1 MKKHSIE
8 FLRTACLI
16 RTKQFI
22 DQEFERYSFMH
33 RYQKQLNDLNEL
45 NQVIVERMFKD
56 FGRVGNFLEHHSEMK
71 LESEKFDENESHQ
84 EVVGKKLEESYL
96 YDDFLDQHP
105 EMKFAANFME
115 FDSKKFFELELLAGF
130 WGIQQYQSDFKV
142 PVLNFFQMI
151 LTQKF
156 KKSAFQTW
164 IFIRDH
170 KEYYQLFESAF
181 SLRDIYDL
189 AALSFRMQFDPLKFL
204 MPLCLE
210 FHTTFF
216 RSPLQ
221 QESLTHYHALINFLT
236 PLDTLRK
243 DQNKVWAQPKN
254 KLTQRVL
261 NGEEV
266 DGSAATIPEIKLT
279 FQVTLDKGFS
289 FYDAM
294 YFSLLDVH
302 NILGRQLSENNL
314 ERIPFQLEQL
324 SNTIEFLSDKTTYA
338 DTRHPKEKSLTVSFQ
353 SLILHYFKKFKE
365 IEFCTNRSMSL
376 PNGFNQF
383 LYDLL
388 NVKEQ
393 KKLHHYKLNPAKHLN
408 NTKKIYILYADEI
421 EILSFSYD
429 PIKKALE
436 NRIRNVDLPQIIK
449 QLEVETGVVDFS
461 EILEKLGDYY
471 FVERTEYKQKEEF

>member
-45 NQVIVERMFKD
+45 NQVIVERMSKD
-56 FGRVGNFLEHHSEMK
+56 FT
-71 LESEKFDENESHQ
+71 FDIE
-84 EVVGKKLEESYL
+84 
-96 YDDFLDQHP
+96 FLDQHP
-105 EMKFAANFME
+105 EIKFAANFMK

-156 KKSAFQTW
+156 KNSAFQTW
-164 IFIRDH
+164 SFIRGH
-170 KEYYQLFESAF
+170 KEYNQLFESAF

-210 FHTTFF
+210 FYTTFS

-236 PLDTLRK
+236 PLNTLRK

-254 KLTQRVL
+254 KLAQRVL

-266 DGSAATIPEIKLT
+266 DGNAATIPEIKLT
-279 FQVTLDKGFS
+279 FEVTLDKGFS

-302 NILGRQLSENNL
+302 NILWRQLSEDNL

-353 SLILHYFKKFKE
+353 SLILHYFNKFKE
-365 IEFCTNRSMSL
+365 VEYRSNKAVTI
-376 PNGFNQF
+376 PNSFIRF

-388 NVKEQ
+388 NLKEQ
-393 KKLHHYKLNPAKHLN
+393 KSCYHYKLILDKHLN
-408 NTKKIYILYADEI
+408 NIKKIDLLYAANI
-421 EILSFSYD
+421 KILSFSYD

-436 NRIRNVDLPQIIK
+436 NRIKDVDLPQIIK
-449 QLEVETGVVDFS
+449 QPDVETGVVDFS
-461 EILEKLGDYY
+461 KILEKLGDYH
-471 FVERTEYKQKEEF
+471 FVERKEPSLNREH

>member
-8 FLRTACLI
+8 FLKTACLI

-45 NQVIVERMFKD
+45 NQVIVERMSKD

-71 LESEKFDENESHQ
+71 LESEKFDEKESHQ
-84 EVVGKKLEESYL
+84 EVVGKKLEKSYL

-105 EMKFAANFME
+105 EMKFAASFME

-130 WGIQQYQSDFKV
+130 WGIQQYQSNFKV
-142 PVLNFFQMI
+142 PVLNFFQMT

-156 KKSAFQTW
+156 SDRAFQIW
-164 IFIRDH
+164 SFIRGH
-170 KEYYQLFESAF
+170 KEYNQLFESAF

-210 FHTTFF
+210 FHTTF
-216 RSPLQ
+216 SHLPLHP
-221 QESLTHYHALINFLT
+221 ESLTHYHALINFLT

-266 DGSAATIPEIKLT
+266 DGSAATVPEVKLT

-302 NILGRQLSENNL
+302 NILWRQLSEDNL

-353 SLILHYFKKFKE
+353 SLFLHYFKKFKE
-365 IEFCTNRSMSL
+365 TEFCTNRSMSL

-393 KKLHHYKLNPAKHLN
+393 KSCYHYKLILDKHMN
-408 NTKKIYILYADEI
+408 NIKKIDLLYTANI
-421 EILSFSYD
+421 KTLSFSYD

-436 NRIRNVDLPQIIK
+436 NRIKDVDLPQIIK
-449 QLEVETGVVDFS
+449 QPDVETGVVDFS
-461 EILEKLGDYY
+461 KILEKLGDYH
-471 FVERTEYKQKEEF
+471 FVERKELSSNREH

>member
-33 RYQKQLNDLNEL
+33 RYQKQLNDMNKLK
-45 NQVIVERMFKD
+45 QVIVERMSKEFTFD
-56 FGRVGNFLEHHSEMK
+56 SE
-71 LESEKFDENESHQ
+71 
-84 EVVGKKLEESYL
+84 
-96 YDDFLDQHP
+96 FLDQHP
-105 EMKFAANFME
+105 EIKFAANFMK

-156 KKSAFQTW
+156 KNSAFQTW
-164 IFIRDH
+164 SFIRGH
-170 KEYYQLFESAF
+170 NEYNQLFESAF

-210 FHTTFF
+210 FYTTFS

-221 QESLTHYHALINFLT
+221 QESLLNYHALINFLT

-254 KLTQRVL
+254 KLAQRIL
-261 NGEEV
+261 NCEEI
-266 DGSAATIPEIKLT
+266 DGSATTIPEIKLT

-302 NILGRQLSENNL
+302 SILGRQLSEDGL
-314 ERIPFQLEQL
+314 EHISFQLEQL
-324 SNTIEFLSDKTTYA
+324 TNTIEFLSDKTT
-338 DTRHPKEKSLTVSFQ
+338 DVQTRHPKAKSLMVSFQ
-353 SLILHYFKKFKE
+353 SLILHYFKLFKE
-365 IEFCTNRSMSL
+365 KEYRLNKTVTI
-376 PNGFNQF
+376 PNSFNQF

-388 NVKEQ
+388 NLKEQ
-393 KKLHHYKLNPAKHLN
+393 KNCYHYKLNPAKYMTDSH
-408 NTKKIYILYADEI
+408 KVDILYMAEI
-421 EILSFSYD
+421 EELSFSYD
-429 PIKKALE
+429 PIKKALK
-436 NRIRNVDLPQIIK
+436 NRIKYVDFPRILRKPNLQTEVIDLSSLIKSEKDLP
-449 QLEVETGVVDFS
+449 
-461 EILEKLGDYY
+461 
-471 FVERTEYKQKEEF
+471 FVER

>member
-33 RYQKQLNDLNEL
+33 RYQKQLNNLNEL
-45 NQVIVERMFKD
+45 NQVIVERMSKD
-56 FGRVGNFLEHHSEMK
+56 FTFDSE
-71 LESEKFDENESHQ
+71 
-84 EVVGKKLEESYL
+84 
-96 YDDFLDQHP
+96 FLDQHP
-105 EMKFAANFME
+105 EIKFAANFMK

-156 KKSAFQTW
+156 KNSAFQTW
-164 IFIRDH
+164 SFIRGH
-170 KEYYQLFESAF
+170 KEYNQLFESAF

-210 FHTTFF
+210 FYTTFS

-243 DQNKVWAQPKN
+243 DQNRVWAQPKN

-261 NGEEV
+261 SGEDI
-266 DGSAATIPEIKLT
+266 DGSAATMMC
-279 FQVTLDKGFS
+279 
-289 FYDAM
+289 A
-294 YFSLLDVH
+294 
-302 NILGRQLSENNL
+302 
-314 ERIPFQLEQL
+314 
-324 SNTIEFLSDKTTYA
+324 
-338 DTRHPKEKSLTVSFQ
+338 
-353 SLILHYFKKFKE
+353 
-365 IEFCTNRSMSL
+365 
-376 PNGFNQF
+376 
-383 LYDLL
+383 
-388 NVKEQ
+388 
-393 KKLHHYKLNPAKHLN
+393 
-408 NTKKIYILYADEI
+408 
-421 EILSFSYD
+421 
-429 PIKKALE
+429 
-436 NRIRNVDLPQIIK
+436 
-449 QLEVETGVVDFS
+449 
-461 EILEKLGDYY
+461 
-471 FVERTEYKQKEEF
+471 

>member
-33 RYQKQLNDLNEL
+33 RYQKQFNDLNEL
-45 NQVIVERMFKD
+45 NQVIVERMSKYFTFD
-56 FGRVGNFLEHHSEMK
+56 SE
-71 LESEKFDENESHQ
+71 
-84 EVVGKKLEESYL
+84 
-96 YDDFLDQHP
+96 FLDQHP
-105 EMKFAANFME
+105 EIKFAANFMK

-142 PVLNFFQMI
+142 PVLNFFQMT

-156 KKSAFQTW
+156 SDRAFQTW
-164 IFIRDH
+164 SFIRGH
-170 KEYYQLFESAF
+170 KEYNQLFESAF

-210 FHTTFF
+210 FYTTF
-216 RSPLQ
+216 SHLPLQ

-254 KLTQRVL
+254 KLAQRVL

-302 NILGRQLSENNL
+302 NILGRQLSEDNL
-314 ERIPFQLEQL
+314 ECIPLQLEQL
-324 SNTIEFLSDKTTYA
+324 SNTIEFLSDKTTYT
-338 DTRHPKEKSLTVSFQ
+338 DTRHSKEKSLTVSFQ

-365 IEFCTNRSMSL
+365 TEFCTNRSMSL

-388 NVKEQ
+388 NLKEQ
-393 KKLHHYKLNPAKHLN
+393 KNCYHYKLNPAKYMNDIH
-408 NTKKIYILYADEI
+408 KIDILYMAEI
-421 EILSFSYD
+421 EEFSFSYD
-429 PIKKALE
+429 PIKKALK
-436 NRIRNVDLPQIIK
+436 NRIKNVDFPQIIK
-449 QLEVETGVVDFS
+449 QPDVETGVVDFS
-461 EILEKLGDYY
+461 KILEKLGDYH
-471 FVERTEYKQKEEF
+471 FVERKELSSNREH

>member
-33 RYQKQLNDLNEL
+33 HYQKQLNDLNEL
-45 NQVIVERMFKD
+45 NQVIVERMSKYFTFD
-56 FGRVGNFLEHHSEMK
+56 SE
-71 LESEKFDENESHQ
+71 
-84 EVVGKKLEESYL
+84 
-96 YDDFLDQHP
+96 FLDQHP
-105 EMKFAANFME
+105 EIKFAANFMK
-115 FDSKKFFELELLAGF
+115 FDSKNFFELELLAGF
-130 WGIQQYQSDFKV
+130 WGIQQCQSDFKV
-142 PVLNFFQMI
+142 PVLNFFQMT

-156 KKSAFQTW
+156 SDRAFQTW
-164 IFIRDH
+164 SFIRGH
-170 KEYYQLFESAF
+170 KEYNQLFESAF

-210 FHTTFF
+210 FHTTF
-216 RSPLQ
+216 SHLPLHP
-221 QESLTHYHALINFLT
+221 ESLTHYHALINFLT

-302 NILGRQLSENNL
+302 NILWRQLGEDNL

-324 SNTIEFLSDKTTYA
+324 SNTIEFLSDKTTYT
-338 DTRHPKEKSLTVSFQ
+338 DTRHPKEKLLTVSFQ
-353 SLILHYFKKFKE
+353 SLILHYFNKFKE
-365 IEFCTNRSMSL
+365 VEYRSNKAVTI

-393 KKLHHYKLNPAKHLN
+393 ESCYHYKFILDKHMN
-408 NTKKIYILYADEI
+408 NIRKIDILYAANI
-421 EILSFSYD
+421 KILTFSYD

-436 NRIRNVDLPQIIK
+436 SRIKNVDFPQIIR
-449 QLEVETGVVDFS
+449 QPNLQTEVIDLSKLVKSEEDFP
-461 EILEKLGDYY
+461 
-471 FVERTEYKQKEEF
+471 FFER

>member
-45 NQVIVERMFKD
+45 NQVIVERMSKD
-56 FGRVGNFLEHHSEMK
+56 FTFDSE
-71 LESEKFDENESHQ
+71 
-84 EVVGKKLEESYL
+84 
-96 YDDFLDQHP
+96 FLDQHP
-105 EMKFAANFME
+105 EIKFAANFMK

-142 PVLNFFQMI
+142 PILNFFQMI

-156 KKSAFQTW
+156 KNSAFQTW
-164 IFIRDH
+164 SFIRGH
-170 KEYYQLFESAF
+170 KEYNQLFESAF

-216 RSPLQ
+216 RLRFQ
-221 QESLTHYHALINFLT
+221 QESLIHYHALINFLT

-254 KLTQRVL
+254 KLAQRVL

-266 DGSAATIPEIKLT
+266 DESAATIPEIKLT

-302 NILGRQLSENNL
+302 NILGRQLSEGDL
-314 ERIPFQLEQL
+314 ERIPLQLEQL
-324 SNTIEFLSDKTTYA
+324 SDTIEFLSDKTTYA

-353 SLILHYFKKFKE
+353 SLILYYFKKFKE
-365 IEFCTNRSMSL
+365 TEFCTNRSMSL

-408 NTKKIYILYADEI
+408 NTKKIYILYVSDI

-436 NRIRNVDLPQIIK
+436 NRIKDVDLPQIIR
-449 QLEVETGVVDFS
+449 QPNFQTEVIDLPSLIKSEKDFP
-461 EILEKLGDYY
+461 
-471 FVERTEYKQKEEF
+471 FVER

>member
-45 NQVIVERMFKD
+45 NQVIVERMSKD
-56 FGRVGNFLEHHSEMK
+56 FTFDSE
-71 LESEKFDENESHQ
+71 
-84 EVVGKKLEESYL
+84 
-96 YDDFLDQHP
+96 FLDQHP
-105 EMKFAANFME
+105 EIKFAANFMK

-156 KKSAFQTW
+156 KNSAFQTW
-164 IFIRDH
+164 SFIRGH
-170 KEYYQLFESAF
+170 KEYNQLFESAF

-210 FHTTFF
+210 FYTTFS

-236 PLDTLRK
+236 PLNTLRK

-254 KLTQRVL
+254 KLAQRVL

-266 DGSAATIPEIKLT
+266 DGNAATIPEIKLT
-279 FQVTLDKGFS
+279 FEVTLNKGFS

-302 NILGRQLSENNL
+302 NILWRQLSEDNL

-324 SNTIEFLSDKTTYA
+324 SNTIEFLSDKTTYT

-353 SLILHYFKKFKE
+353 SLILHYFNKFKE
-365 IEFCTNRSMSL
+365 VEYRSNKAVTI
-376 PNGFNQF
+376 PNSFIRF

-388 NVKEQ
+388 NLKEQ
-393 KKLHHYKLNPAKHLN
+393 KSCYHYKLILDKHLN
-408 NTKKIYILYADEI
+408 NIKKIDLLYAANI
-421 EILSFSYD
+421 KILSFSYD

-436 NRIRNVDLPQIIK
+436 NRIKDVDLPQIIK
-449 QLEVETGVVDFS
+449 QPDVETGVVDFS
-461 EILEKLGDYY
+461 KILEKLGDYH
-471 FVERTEYKQKEEF
+471 FVERKEPSLNREH

>member
-45 NQVIVERMFKD
+45 NQVIIERMSKYFT
-56 FGRVGNFLEHHSEMK
+56 
-71 LESEKFDENESHQ
+71 FDIE
-84 EVVGKKLEESYL
+84 
-96 YDDFLDQHP
+96 FLDQHP
-105 EMKFAANFME
+105 EIKFAANFMK

-142 PVLNFFQMI
+142 PVLNFFQMT

-156 KKSAFQTW
+156 SDRAFQTW
-164 IFIRDH
+164 SFIRGR
-170 KEYYQLFESAF
+170 KEYNQLFESAF

-189 AALSFRMQFDPLKFL
+189 AALSFRTQFDPLKFL

-210 FHTTFF
+210 FHTTF
-216 RSPLQ
+216 SHLPLHP
-221 QESLTHYHALINFLT
+221 ESLTHYHALINFLT

-302 NILGRQLSENNL
+302 NILWRQLGEDNL

-353 SLILHYFKKFKE
+353 SLILHYFNKFKE
-365 IEFCTNRSMSL
+365 VEYRSNKAVTI

-393 KKLHHYKLNPAKHLN
+393 KSRYHYKFILDKNMN
-408 NTKKIYILYADEI
+408 NIKKIDILYAANI
-421 EILSFSYD
+421 KILTFSYD

-436 NRIRNVDLPQIIK
+436 NRIKNVDFPQIIR
-449 QLEVETGVVDFS
+449 QPNLQTEVIDLSKLVKSEEDFP
-461 EILEKLGDYY
+461 
-471 FVERTEYKQKEEF
+471 FFER

>member
-33 RYQKQLNDLNEL
+33 RYQKQLNNLNEL
-45 NQVIVERMFKD
+45 NQVIVERMSKD
-56 FGRVGNFLEHHSEMK
+56 FTFDSE
-71 LESEKFDENESHQ
+71 
-84 EVVGKKLEESYL
+84 
-96 YDDFLDQHP
+96 FLDQHP
-105 EMKFAANFME
+105 EIKFAANFMK

-156 KKSAFQTW
+156 KNSAFQTW
-164 IFIRDH
+164 SFIRGH
-170 KEYYQLFESAF
+170 KEYNQLFESAF

-210 FHTTFF
+210 FYTTFS

-243 DQNKVWAQPKN
+243 DQNRVWAQPKN

-261 NGEEV
+261 SGEDI

-302 NILGRQLSENNL
+302 NILGRQLSEDNL
-314 ERIPFQLEQL
+314 DNIPFQLEQL
-324 SNTIEFLSDKTTYA
+324 SDTIEFLSDKTTHA

-365 IEFCTNRSMSL
+365 VEYRSNKAVTI

-393 KKLHHYKLNPAKHLN
+393 KSCYHYKLNPAKHLN
-408 NTKKIYILYADEI
+408 NIKKIYISYAYDI

-436 NRIRNVDLPQIIK
+436 NRIKDVDYPQIIR
-449 QLEVETGVVDFS
+449 QPNLQTEVIDLSKLVKSEEDFPFF
-461 EILEKLGDYY
+461 ERKL
-471 FVERTEYKQKEEF
+471 

>member
-45 NQVIVERMFKD
+45 NQVIVERMSKD
-56 FGRVGNFLEHHSEMK
+56 FTFDSE
-71 LESEKFDENESHQ
+71 
-84 EVVGKKLEESYL
+84 
-96 YDDFLDQHP
+96 FLDQHP
-105 EMKFAANFME
+105 EIKFAANFMK

-156 KKSAFQTW
+156 KNSAFQTW
-164 IFIRDH
+164 SFIRGH
-170 KEYYQLFESAF
+170 KEYNQLFESAF

-210 FHTTFF
+210 FYTTFS

-236 PLDTLRK
+236 PLNTLRK

-254 KLTQRVL
+254 KLAQRVL

-266 DGSAATIPEIKLT
+266 DGNAATIPEIKLT
-279 FQVTLDKGFS
+279 FEVTLDKGFS

-302 NILGRQLSENNL
+302 NILWRQLSEDNL

-353 SLILHYFKKFKE
+353 SLILHYFNKFKE
-365 IEFCTNRSMSL
+365 VEYRSNKAVTI
-376 PNGFNQF
+376 PNSFIRF

-388 NVKEQ
+388 NLKEQ
-393 KKLHHYKLNPAKHLN
+393 KSCYHYKLILDKHLN
-408 NTKKIYILYADEI
+408 NIKKIDLLYAANI
-421 EILSFSYD
+421 KILSFSYD

-436 NRIRNVDLPQIIK
+436 NRIKDVDLPQIIK
-449 QLEVETGVVDFS
+449 QPDIETGVVDFS
-461 EILEKLGDYY
+461 KILEKLGDYH
-471 FVERTEYKQKEEF
+471 FVERKEPSLNREH

>member
-45 NQVIVERMFKD
+45 NQVIIERMSKYFT
-56 FGRVGNFLEHHSEMK
+56 
-71 LESEKFDENESHQ
+71 FDIE
-84 EVVGKKLEESYL
+84 
-96 YDDFLDQHP
+96 FLDQHP
-105 EMKFAANFME
+105 EIKFAANFMK

-142 PVLNFFQMI
+142 PVLNFFQMT

-156 KKSAFQTW
+156 SDRAFQTW
-164 IFIRDH
+164 SFIRGR
-170 KEYYQLFESAF
+170 KEYNQLFESAF

-210 FHTTFF
+210 FHTTF
-216 RSPLQ
+216 SHLPLHP
-221 QESLTHYHALINFLT
+221 ESLTHYHALINFLT

-302 NILGRQLSENNL
+302 NILWRQLGEDNL

-353 SLILHYFKKFKE
+353 SLILHYFNKFKE
-365 IEFCTNRSMSL
+365 VEYRSNKAVTI

-393 KKLHHYKLNPAKHLN
+393 KSRYHYKFILDKNMN
-408 NTKKIYILYADEI
+408 NIKKIDILYAANI
-421 EILSFSYD
+421 KILTFSYD

-436 NRIRNVDLPQIIK
+436 NRIKNVDFPQIIR
-449 QLEVETGVVDFS
+449 QPNLQTEVIDLSKLVKSEEDFP
-461 EILEKLGDYY
+461 
-471 FVERTEYKQKEEF
+471 FFER

>member
-45 NQVIVERMFKD
+45 NQVIVERMSKD
-56 FGRVGNFLEHHSEMK
+56 FTFDSE
-71 LESEKFDENESHQ
+71 
-84 EVVGKKLEESYL
+84 
-96 YDDFLDQHP
+96 FLDQHP
-105 EMKFAANFME
+105 EIKFAANFMK

-142 PVLNFFQMI
+142 PVLNFFQMT

-156 KKSAFQTW
+156 SDRAFQTW
-164 IFIRDH
+164 SFIRGR
-170 KEYYQLFESAF
+170 KEYNQLFESAF

-210 FHTTFF
+210 FHTTF
-216 RSPLQ
+216 SHLPLHP
-221 QESLTHYHALINFLT
+221 ESLTHYHALINFLT

-302 NILGRQLSENNL
+302 NILWRQLGEDNL

-353 SLILHYFKKFKE
+353 SLILHYFNKFKE
-365 IEFCTNRSMSL
+365 VEYRSNKAVTI

-393 KKLHHYKLNPAKHLN
+393 KSRYHYKFILDKNMN
-408 NTKKIYILYADEI
+408 NIKKIDILYAANI
-421 EILSFSYD
+421 KILTFSYD

-436 NRIRNVDLPQIIK
+436 NRIKNVDFPQIIR
-449 QLEVETGVVDFS
+449 QPNLQTEVIDLSKLVKSEEDFP
-461 EILEKLGDYY
+461 
-471 FVERTEYKQKEEF
+471 FFER

>member
-45 NQVIVERMFKD
+45 NQVIVERMSKD
-56 FGRVGNFLEHHSEMK
+56 FTFDSE
-71 LESEKFDENESHQ
+71 
-84 EVVGKKLEESYL
+84 
-96 YDDFLDQHP
+96 FLDQHP
-105 EMKFAANFME
+105 EIKFAANFMK

-156 KKSAFQTW
+156 KNSAFQTW
-164 IFIRDH
+164 SFIRGH
-170 KEYYQLFESAF
+170 KEYNQLFESAF

-210 FHTTFF
+210 FYTTFS

-236 PLDTLRK
+236 PLNTLRK

-266 DGSAATIPEIKLT
+266 DGNAATIPEIKLT
-279 FQVTLDKGFS
+279 FEVTLDKGFS

-302 NILGRQLSENNL
+302 NILWRQLSEDNL

-353 SLILHYFKKFKE
+353 SLFLHYFKKFKE
-365 IEFCTNRSMSL
+365 TEFCTNRSMSL

-393 KKLHHYKLNPAKHLN
+393 KSCYHYKLILDKHMN
-408 NTKKIYILYADEI
+408 NIKKIDLLYAANI
-421 EILSFSYD
+421 KILSFSYD

-436 NRIRNVDLPQIIK
+436 NRIKDVDLPQIIK
-449 QLEVETGVVDFS
+449 QPDIETGVVDFS
-461 EILEKLGDYY
+461 KILEKLGDYH
-471 FVERTEYKQKEEF
+471 FVERKEPSLNREH

>member
-8 FLRTACLI
+8 FLKTACLI

-33 RYQKQLNDLNEL
+33 RYQQQLNDLNEL
-45 NQVIVERMFKD
+45 NQVIVERMSKD
-56 FGRVGNFLEHHSEMK
+56 FTFDSE
-71 LESEKFDENESHQ
+71 
-84 EVVGKKLEESYL
+84 
-96 YDDFLDQHP
+96 FLDQYP

-130 WGIQQYQSDFKV
+130 WGIQQYRSDFKV
-142 PVLNFFQMI
+142 PVLNFFQMT

-156 KKSAFQTW
+156 SDRAFQTW
-164 IFIRDH
+164 SFIRGH
-170 KEYYQLFESAF
+170 KEYNQLFESAF

-189 AALSFRMQFDPLKFL
+189 AALSFRMQFEPLKFL

-210 FHTTFF
+210 FHTTF
-216 RSPLQ
+216 SHLPLHP
-221 QESLTHYHALINFLT
+221 ESLTHYHALINFLT

-266 DGSAATIPEIKLT
+266 DGSAATVPEVKLT

-302 NILGRQLSENNL
+302 NILWRQLSEDNL

-353 SLILHYFKKFKE
+353 SLILHYFNKFKE
-365 IEFCTNRSMSL
+365 VEYRSNKAVTI
-376 PNGFNQF
+376 PNSFIRF

-388 NVKEQ
+388 NLKEQ
-393 KKLHHYKLNPAKHLN
+393 KSCYHYKLNPVKCMSDTH
-408 NTKKIYILYADEI
+408 KVDILYMAEI
-421 EILSFSYD
+421 EELSFTYD
-429 PIKKALE
+429 PIKKALK
-436 NRIRNVDLPQIIK
+436 NRIKHVDFPQIIR
-449 QLEVETGVVDFS
+449 QPNLQTEVIDLSKLVKSEEDFP
-461 EILEKLGDYY
+461 
-471 FVERTEYKQKEEF
+471 FFER